1 MQNKK
6 ALKTKASASKS
17 KTTLKYDEGGDADK
31 AIEKVLAIGEAM
43 TKKIDEDEEKE
54 AKAPKAVPIG
64 QKLK

>member
-1 MQNKK
+1 
-6 ALKTKASASKS
+6 
-17 KTTLKYDEGGDADK
+17 
-31 AIEKVLAIGEAM
+31 VLAIGEAM